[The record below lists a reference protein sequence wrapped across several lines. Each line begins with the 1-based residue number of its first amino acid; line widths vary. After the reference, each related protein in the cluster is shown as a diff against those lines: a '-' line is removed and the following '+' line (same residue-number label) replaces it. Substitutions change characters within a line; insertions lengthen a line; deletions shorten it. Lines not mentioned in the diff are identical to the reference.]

1 MPDNLDVSRRELI
14 GALARWSVPTV
25 VTFTLGARVLEAKA
39 SCPPCQRKQGQQCKA
54 CSVSQMLNC
63 NCEPCLGPPYC
74 SPVGNL
80 NSGPSNV
87 QAPGSGRLPG
97 QPGGTTSDANQRL
110 NTYFQLQRERARMQN
125 DPFSQPLYRD
135 PYGTDRSPFG
145 RPQTPQQ
152 PGLYDRLRPDTSST
166 RRRN

>member
-1 MPDNLDVSRRELI
+1 MNDNLDVSRRELL
-14 GALARWSVPTV
+14 GALARWTVPTV

-54 CSVSQMLNC
+54 CTVSQMLNC

-74 SPVGNL
+74 APVGAL
-80 NSGPSNV
+80 NAGPNANV
-87 QAPGSGRLPG
+87 QAPGSRALPG
-97 QPGGTTSDANQRL
+97 QPGYNPNSGAGERMQ
-110 NTYFQLQRERARMQN
+110 TYYQIQRERARLQN

-135 PYGTDRSPFG
+135 PYGVQR
-145 RPQTPQQ
+145 TPYGQQKQQ
-152 PGLYDRLRPDTSST
+152 PGLYDRLYPDSTS